1 MKLNQDKSKI
11 LPEDIDRIYNTGPGV
26 MIVPDD
32 PNIPTKSWKKI
43 QNYMDKFWPD
53 FADETHESIE
63 R

>member
-1 MKLNQDKSKI
+1 MIRNELTKGI
-11 LPEDIDRIYNTGPGV
+11 LPDNINRIYNTNPGV

-53 FADETHESIE
+53 FADETNDKIE
-63 R
+63 K